1 METEDLG
8 YCFLAAVPMRS
19 EPSDRSE
26 MVSQLLLGDTFHLL
40 EIGEKWTRVRNCYD
54 DYEGWI
60 DNKQYILASQCGDA
74 EKQALARMLSDRER
88 RAAEAGSSPSRY
100 AEQNYLGTPY
110 LWGGKN
116 PMGIDCSGLTQ
127 VCFQACGKRLLR
139 DASQQVTQ
147 GVVVPS
153 IDDVRPD
160 DLCFFG
166 PSVDKITHVGMAIG
180 GGRIIHSSG
189 FVRVDR
195 LDATGI
201 YDEAKEIYT
210 HYLQAIR
217 RIVK

>member
-1 METEDLG
+1 MNQG
-8 YCFLAAVPMRS
+8 YCFLAAVPMRR

-26 MVSQLLLGDTFHLL
+26 MVSQLLLGETFDIL
-40 EIGEKWTRVRNCYD
+40 ERAEKWSLIRNHYD

-60 DNKQYILASQCGDA
+60 DNKQYILESQCGDVDR
-74 EKQALARMLSDRER
+74 QALARVLSDRER
-88 RAAEAGSSPSRY
+88 RAVDAGSSPSRF
-100 AEQNYLGTPY
+100 AEQNYLGVPY
-110 LWGGKN
+110 LWGGKTV
-116 PMGIDCSGLTQ
+116 MGIDCSGLTQ

-147 GVVVPS
+147 GIMVPT
-153 IDDVRPD
+153 IDDVRSD

-166 PSVDKITHVGMAIG
+166 PSIDKITHVGMAVG
-180 GGRIIHSSG
+180 DGRIIHSSG
-189 FVRVDR
+189 FVRIDR

-201 YDEAKEIYT
+201 FDEAKKVYT